1 MKLWLCVLAVSAANW
16 LMKAAGPL
24 VLGKRNLPPAVV
36 RVTQLTAPALLAGLI
51 VTDLGGRTIDWTQ
64 LVGVGVAGV
73 LNLVRVPILPAAAAG
88 VAATALVR
96 LATS

>member
-1 MKLWLCVLAVSAANW
+1 MKLWLCVLTVSAANW

-24 VLGKRNLPPAVV
+24 VLGKRDLPPTLV
-36 RVTQLTAPALLAGLI
+36 RITQLTAPALLAGLI

-73 LNLVRVPILPAAAAG
+73 LNLLRIPILPAAAAG

-96 LATS
+96 LAAA